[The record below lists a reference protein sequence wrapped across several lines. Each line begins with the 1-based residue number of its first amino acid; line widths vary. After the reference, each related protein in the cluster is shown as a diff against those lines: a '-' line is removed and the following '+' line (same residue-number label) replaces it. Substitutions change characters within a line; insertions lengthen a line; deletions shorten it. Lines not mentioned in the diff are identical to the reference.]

1 MNARPF
7 LTAIAILGAPLA
19 IAQNVSTGEPQVD
32 PVLDA
37 IQKFNELDKKENS
50 NEVTVV
56 LDAEG
61 ESVAPAPA
69 KEESKPESAP
79 AETTP
84 PVLVTGKPPEAA
96 QPAPVPVPA
105 AEPAQAAVAPEESS
119 KAQDGLSVSVEKL
132 QTGTGSID
140 PTQVK
145 LLAPFPAKPLAA
157 APAGWHLDASDSAP
171 PFTREV
177 EISPGT
183 KVTLTIRPH
192 LLVPDADGTDVFAI
206 PEPGYDTTLGY
217 QQTATVGA
225 ILSNSIRQLDED
237 SKRLGNAIDN
247 LQQLLVSL
255 PKLAEEPKP
264 EAKPATL
271 HKR

>member
-19 IAQNVSTGEPQVD
+19 VAQNVSTGEPQVD

-37 IQKFNELDKKENS
+37 IQKFNELDKKEKS

-61 ESVAPAPA
+61 DSVAPAPA
-69 KEESKPESAP
+69 TGEAKPETTP
-79 AETTP
+79 GETKP
-84 PVLVTGKPPEAA
+84 PVLVTGKPPETTEQA
-96 QPAPVPVPA
+96 PAP
-105 AEPAQAAVAPEESS
+105 AQLVVTPEETP
-119 KAQDGLSVSVEKL
+119 KPQDGLSVSVEKL

-192 LLVPDADGTDVFAI
+192 LLVPDADGANVFAI

-217 QQTATVGA
+217 QQAATVGA
-225 ILSNSIRQLDED
+225 ILSNSIRQFDED
-237 SKRLGNAIDN
+237 SKRLGSAIEN

-255 PKLAEEPKP
+255 PKPVEEPQP